1 MDGLTHPAGR
11 REAARFAALPAP
23 APLAMPRQQLGA
35 GQRMAP
41 YAGAPPPG
49 IGWRRVL
56 VLGGATAMGIVATHE
71 MALVLNGPTF
81 SPPMVVM
88 LALFAMLFA
97 WIGLAFISALV
108 GFAVLLLGH
117 SRALPRQADP
127 ALLHTRTALLVP
139 IHNEQPEMVF
149 GAIAAM
155 HESLNR
161 IGAAEA
167 LDFFVLS
174 DTTNADLWIAEE
186 AQFLDIRR
194 RLPDGPRIYY
204 RRRKENRGRKV
215 GNIADWIT
223 RFGAAYDHFVV
234 LDADSVMDGDL
245 LVRLTAC
252 MQRNRDVGLIQTLP
266 MGVGGQTV
274 LARMQQFA
282 GRVHGVLVAAGA
294 AWWQGHEG
302 NYYGH
307 NAIIRTRA
315 FAASCGLPPLP
326 GRKPF
331 GGEILSH
338 DFVEAALLRRAGWGV
353 LMLPT
358 PSGSHEQ
365 GPPNL
370 IEAAIRDRRW
380 CQGNLQHLA
389 VLGAAGLH
397 PISRLHFLSG
407 IGAYVTA
414 PLWLAFLMG
423 GIALTL
429 QAHFSNPVY
438 FPSGPA
444 LFPNWPVIDPVR
456 AKWMFVA
463 TMLMLIVPK
472 LLGALV
478 FLRDRRNRRQAGGTL
493 RVLAGTLLELV
504 VSGLL
509 APVIMLT
516 QARQVVSILLGRDSG
531 WGAAARSTHGLTWRE
546 AAGRYWAHTCLGLML
561 ASAFLVVPAL
571 AVWMSPVILGLLMA
585 IPLVVMTGSATAGRA
600 LRRAGLLVTPE
611 EAAPSR
617 VLHATAQHR
626 ARLLKQDGGTNE
638 AVMRLASDDRLLALH
653 RRLLPPRRRHRQGSP
668 DLALATGMAK
678 LSSAGDLATAL
689 ALLDGREKAAAL
701 GSVAGLTRLV
711 TLARRSA
718 IAAPTLPLAPP
729 TPQRAF
735 AAPQQLEPA

>member
-1 MDGLTHPAGR
+1 MDGLSHQSGR
-11 REAARFAALPAP
+11 RSAARLAALPAP
-23 APLAMPRQQLGA
+23 APLAMPQQHLGA
-35 GQRMAP
+35 GQCIATCT
-41 YAGAPPPG
+41 APPPAG

-56 VLGGATAMGIVATHE
+56 VLGGATAMGILATNE
-71 MALVLNGPTF
+71 MALVLNGATF
-81 SPPMVVM
+81 SPPTVVM

-108 GFAVLLLGH
+108 GFAVLWLGDR
-117 SRALPRQADP
+117 RALLQEADP
-127 ALLHTRTALLVP
+127 ALLQTRTALLVP
-139 IHNEQPEMVF
+139 IHNEQPAMVF

-155 HESLNR
+155 HDSLSS
-161 IGAAEA
+161 IGATHAF
-167 LDFFVLS
+167 DFFVLS
-174 DTTNADLWIAEE
+174 DTTNPDLWIAEE
-186 AQFLDIRR
+186 AQFLEIRG
-194 RLPDGPRIYY
+194 RLPDGSRIHY

-234 LDADSVMDGDL
+234 LDADSVMDGGL
-245 LVRLTAC
+245 LVRLAAC

-266 MGVGGQTV
+266 MGVGGQTL

-294 AWWQGHEG
+294 AWWQGREG

-315 FAASCGLPPLP
+315 FAASCGLPQLL

-358 PSGSHEQ
+358 PTGSHEQ

-407 IGAYVTA
+407 IGAYLTA
-414 PLWLAFLMG
+414 PLWLAFLLG

-456 AKWMFVA
+456 AKWMFLA

-472 LLGALV
+472 LLAALV
-478 FLRDRRNRRQAGGTL
+478 FLRDRRDRQQAGGAV

-509 APVIMLT
+509 APVTMLT
-516 QARQVVSILLGRDSG
+516 QARQVVVILLGRDSG
-531 WGAAARSTHGLTWRE
+531 WGAPGRNTHGVTWRQAAR
-546 AAGRYWAHTCLGLML
+546 RYWAHTCFGLVL

-571 AVWMSPVILGLLMA
+571 AVWMSPVILGLLLA
-585 IPLVVMTGSATAGRA
+585 IPLAVLTGSAAAGRA

-611 EAAPSR
+611 EAAPSG
-617 VLHATAQHR
+617 VLRATAQHR
-626 ARLLKQDGGTNE
+626 ARLLKLDGGGNE
-638 AVMRLASDDRLLALH
+638 AVTRLASDDALLALH
-653 RRLLPPRRRHRQGSP
+653 RRLLPPRRRHRQGNP

-678 LSSAGDLATAL
+678 LSSAGDLAAAL

-701 GSVAGLTRLV
+701 GNVAGLTRLV
-711 TLARRSA
+711 ALARRSA
-718 IAAPTLPLAPP
+718 IAAPTQPHVAPG
-729 TPQRAF
+729 PQQAF
-735 AAPQQLEPA
+735 AGPRQLEPA